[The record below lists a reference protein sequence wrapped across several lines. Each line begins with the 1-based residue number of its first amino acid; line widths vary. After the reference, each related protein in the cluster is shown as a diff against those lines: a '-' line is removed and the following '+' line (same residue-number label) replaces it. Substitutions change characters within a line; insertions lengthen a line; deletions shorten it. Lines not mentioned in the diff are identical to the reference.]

1 MNVVRFIAGYHTL
14 ESLVL
19 VTEWISGGNLLQKL
33 IDEGEYSEA
42 RVFFFFEQLCNA
54 LEFLHSK
61 SIAHLDL
68 RCESLLLAANHR
80 RLIII
85 GFGNAREVQ
94 DDFLELLDRAVP
106 EFCSP
111 EVARCMPVDCSSD
124 IFSAGILL
132 FMLLTGESPF
142 QGKTDKDTLLN
153 IQQNDQEKLKNRMK
167 GKLSND
173 TQTVVLQCLTTE
185 AHKRPSISEIAEDL
199 AGHEFSDE
207 KTIDTKNLK
216 YLFTR
221 QRYFMEDYLFIPI
234 FRYNRKR
241 GCSSSH
247 LEPRRVHD
255 IINENDKNPS
265 ALSKRSTLTSISDS
279 SDSEEDAE
287 EDELAQELR

>member
-207 KTIDTKNLK
+207 KTIDAKNLK

-221 QRYFMEDYLFIPI
+221 QRYFMEDYLLTPI

>member
-1 MNVVRFIAGYHTL
+1 M
-14 ESLVL
+14 
-19 VTEWISGGNLLQKL
+19 QKL

-42 RVFFFFEQLCNA
+42 RVFYFFEQLCNA
-54 LEFLHSK
+54 LEYLHSK

-132 FMLLTGESPF
+132 FMLLAGESPF
-142 QGKTDKDTLLN
+142 QGKTDKETLLN
-153 IQQNDQEKLKNRMK
+153 IQQNDQEKLKNQME
-167 GKLSND
+167 GKLSEA
-173 TQTVVLQCLTTE
+173 TRTIVLQCLTTE

-199 AGHEFSDE
+199 STYEFSDE
-207 KTIDTKNLK
+207 KTIDAKKLK
-216 YLFTR
+216 YLLTR
-221 QRYFMEDYLFIPI
+221 QK
-234 FRYNRKR
+234 YNRKR

-247 LEPRRVHD
+247 LEPRRIHD
-255 IINENDKNPS
+255 IINENDKNTS

-287 EDELAQELR
+287 EEELAQELR